1 METPESTPIPEATP
15 PMPDPAPV
23 PTPSPVN
30 TTSPYLQLPFLVG
43 AGLILLG
50 LLYLLDLI
58 FHLPIGHAIWPF
70 FIIVPGALILRWSLD
85 SSSNDME
92 PFVAIGSLI
101 TSTGLLLLY
110 QSVTG
115 HWVSW
120 AYAWAL
126 IAPGSVGFAFWLYGK
141 RKGKEGLM
149 RSGNVLMTIAAA
161 MFFIGAIFFELILNI
176 SHFGRL
182 FGAILLLI
190 AGVYFLGRAFLKK

>member
-1 METPESTPIPEATP
+1 MTTPESIQTPEPTP
-15 PMPDPAPV
+15 PLADSVQAPPA
-23 PTPSPVN
+23 SPVRSTN
-30 TTSPYLQLPFLVG
+30 RYLQMPVLVG

-50 LLYLLDLI
+50 LVYMVDLI
-58 FHLPIGHAIWPF
+58 FNLPFGRAVWPF
-70 FIIVPGALILRWSLD
+70 FIIIPGGLILRWSLE
-85 SSSNDME
+85 SSSNDLE

-110 QSVTG
+110 QSISG

-141 RKGKEGLM
+141 RKGKEGLAK
-149 RSGNVLMTIAAA
+149 SGSVLMTIAAA
-161 MFFIGAIFFELILNI
+161 MFFIGAVFFELVLNI

-182 FGAILLLI
+182 FGAVLLLV
-190 AGVYFLGRAFLKK
+190 AGGYFLVRSFMKK